1 MGTSVSAMPSARMSA
16 ARMTRPEAAPT
27 KVDRQPRTVPT
38 PTTMITISTI
48 STAAARNVVVK
59 TAGLIMTTSLPSWH
73 A

>member
-16 ARMTRPEAAPT
+16 ARMTRPEPAPT
-27 KVDRQPRTVPT
+27 KVDRQPRTTPM

-48 STAAARNVVVK
+48 STAAARNVVAK